1 MALWNVDTFAHLYE
15 NCALC
20 LGFPLRAPKSSRTS
34 FLLYL
39 HTYRRCT
46 CGTYIIRNKKV
57 LLFQQLSISERVSYV
72 YGYLVKINTLLSV
85 LKEIQQRLFF
95 PILTILKHSYK
106 TEIVRVQVLGFFENI
121 YSFLD
126 GLIIHH
132 INIGVLEVS
141 LTSFSYSCNEKKL
154 AALAA

>member
-1 MALWNVDTFAHLYE
+1 M
-15 NCALC
+15 
-20 LGFPLRAPKSSRTS
+20 
-34 FLLYL
+34 
-39 HTYRRCT
+39 
-46 CGTYIIRNKKV
+46 

-106 TEIVRVQVLGFFENI
+106 TGIVRVQVLGFFENI

-132 INIGVLEVS
+132 INIGVLEVA